1 MEDRSKSDYQDD
13 HGLSRV
19 PRCKS
24 QINSKSTGSR
34 FRSMTAIILAVLQI
48 LLLLLK
54 AYFSKDDDR
63 DRAWKHV
70 QDAQAK
76 LNAIAQSFE
85 DKNRYSKPDP
95 AKKDQFQ

>member
-1 MEDRSKSDYQDD
+1 
-13 HGLSRV
+13 
-19 PRCKS
+19 
-24 QINSKSTGSR
+24 
-34 FRSMTAIILAVLQI
+34 MTAIILAVLQI

-85 DKNRYSKPDP
+85 DKNRYSKTDP
-95 AKKDQFQ
+95 AKMDQFQDAIDRNKHDGTYFGSSASHGSD